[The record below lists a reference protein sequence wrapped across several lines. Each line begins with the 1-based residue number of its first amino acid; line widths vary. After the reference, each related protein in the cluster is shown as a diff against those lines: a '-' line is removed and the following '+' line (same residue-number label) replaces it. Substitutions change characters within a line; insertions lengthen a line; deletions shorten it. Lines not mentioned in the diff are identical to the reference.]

1 MNNEYSA
8 DPIEQLRAWLD
19 TDVVALA
26 TATSTGAP
34 SLRMVLL
41 KGADER
47 GLLFF
52 TNYEGRKGREL
63 AENPQAAMLFHL
75 DGRQIRVEGRVEKV
89 DPAESDI
96 YWEKRPRESQ
106 ISAWVSTTE
115 RADRVARGARP
126 AIRENSTPP
135 IPEELARPPH
145 WGGYRLFPE
154 SYEFWEHRDNRLHDR
169 VRYRRVGNGW
179 VVERLQP

>member
-19 TDVVALA
+19 TEVVALA

-34 SLRMVLL
+34 SVRMVLL
-41 KGADER
+41 KDADER

-106 ISAWVSTTE
+106 ISAWVSRQSE
-115 RADRVARGARP
+115 
-126 AIRENSTPP
+126 P
-135 IPEELARPPH
+135 IESREELDRRLRESSTRPIQRSSPARRT
-145 WGGYRLFPE
+145 GAAFA
-154 SYEFWEHRDNRLHDR
+154 SS
-169 VRYRRVGNGW
+169 RRATSSGSTATTASTIAFATAARARAGS
-179 VVERLQP
+179 VERLQP